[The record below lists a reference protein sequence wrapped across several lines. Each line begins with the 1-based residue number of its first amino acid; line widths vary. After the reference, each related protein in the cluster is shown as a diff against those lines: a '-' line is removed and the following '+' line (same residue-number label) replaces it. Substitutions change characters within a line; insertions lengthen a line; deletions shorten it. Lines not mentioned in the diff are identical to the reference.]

1 MNVIY
6 KQNKINSV
14 PAVFDILEL
23 RWHKGHSV
31 KMYVIDQKI
40 KAALKKNSPCK
51 HYTKNA
57 TYEEPY
63 KNFNK
68 E

>member
-1 MNVIY
+1 MQHKLQYQQQNHAHALMENTKTVNVIY

-31 KMYVIDQKI
+31 KMY
-40 KAALKKNSPCK
+40 LLLMKK
-51 HYTKNA
+51 
-57 TYEEPY
+57 
-63 KNFNK
+63 
-68 E
+68 